1 MNILITGCNG
11 QLGNELQLLEPA
23 YPHHHF
29 FNTDV
34 ADLDIT
40 DFQAVRAYISN
51 HQIDGVVNCAAFTA
65 VDKAETQQALC
76 RQLNAEAPSFLAE
89 AIHAQGGFMIHI
101 STDYVFDG
109 QHCVP
114 YQETDTPC
122 PTSTYG
128 VTKLAGEQAVM
139 EHCPQAMIIR
149 TAWLYSSFGNNFVK
163 TMLRL
168 GKEKESLGVVFDQ
181 IGTPTNAHDL
191 ALAILTAI
199 DKGIQPGIYH
209 FTNEGV
215 TSWYDFALAIHRMA
229 GITTCNVKPLH
240 TEEYP
245 TPAQRPHYS
254 LLDKSKIKK
263 VYGIAIPHWEE
274 SLQQCVAHLMHTTN

>member
-65 VDKAETQQALC
+65 VDKAETPQALC
-76 RQLNAEAPSFLAE
+76 RQLNTEAPSFLAE

-139 EHCPQAMIIR
+139 EHCP
-149 TAWLYSSFGNNFVK
+149 
-163 TMLRL
+163 
-168 GKEKESLGVVFDQ
+168 
-181 IGTPTNAHDL
+181 
-191 ALAILTAI
+191 
-199 DKGIQPGIYH
+199 
-209 FTNEGV
+209 
-215 TSWYDFALAIHRMA
+215 
-229 GITTCNVKPLH
+229 
-240 TEEYP
+240 
-245 TPAQRPHYS
+245 
-254 LLDKSKIKK
+254 
-263 VYGIAIPHWEE
+263 
-274 SLQQCVAHLMHTTN
+274 

>member
-1 MNILITGCNG
+1 
-11 QLGNELQLLEPA
+11 
-23 YPHHHF
+23 
-29 FNTDV
+29 
-34 ADLDIT
+34 
-40 DFQAVRAYISN
+40 
-51 HQIDGVVNCAAFTA
+51 
-65 VDKAETQQALC
+65 
-76 RQLNAEAPSFLAE
+76 
-89 AIHAQGGFMIHI
+89 
-101 STDYVFDG
+101 
-109 QHCVP
+109 
-114 YQETDTPC
+114 
-122 PTSTYG
+122 
-128 VTKLAGEQAVM
+128 
-139 EHCPQAMIIR
+139 
-149 TAWLYSSFGNNFVK
+149 
-163 TMLRL
+163 MLRL

-254 LLDKSKIKK
+254 VLDKSKIKK

-274 SLQQCVAHLMHTTN
+274 SLQQCVAQLMHTTN

>member
-76 RQLNAEAPSFLAE
+76 RQLNTEAPSFLAE

-101 STDYVFDG
+101 STDYVFNG
-109 QHCVP
+109 QHYVP
-114 YQETDTPC
+114 YQET
-122 PTSTYG
+122 YMQ
-128 VTKLAGEQAVM
+128 L
-139 EHCPQAMIIR
+139 IR
-149 TAWLYSSFGNNFVK
+149 Y
-163 TMLRL
+163 
-168 GKEKESLGVVFDQ
+168 
-181 IGTPTNAHDL
+181 PDL
-191 ALAILTAI
+191 
-199 DKGIQPGIYH
+199 
-209 FTNEGV
+209 
-215 TSWYDFALAIHRMA
+215 
-229 GITTCNVKPLH
+229 
-240 TEEYP
+240 
-245 TPAQRPHYS
+245 QR
-254 LLDKSKIKK
+254 
-263 VYGIAIPHWEE
+263 
-274 SLQQCVAHLMHTTN
+274 